1 MNKERIFDPIAFGVG
16 AAIGAGLSFIPR
28 SSAKSAVEV
37 RPELANVDLVT
48 ATLTQHGGDWLFYNF
63 PNPMTLIMAVVA
75 GVISLVG
82 WWSA

>member
-16 AAIGAGLSFIPR
+16 AAVG
-28 SSAKSAVEV
+28 
-37 RPELANVDLVT
+37 
-48 ATLTQHGGDWLFYNF
+48 
-63 PNPMTLIMAVVA
+63 A